1 MVEFVDRSVLAQ
13 MGSPDMRT
21 PIQYA
26 LTYPRRFKGAAAQ
39 VDFVRTASLSFRSPD
54 NEKFP
59 CLGMARS
66 AVRAGG
72 TAPAVLCAA
81 DEEVVKWYLEGRIK
95 FSDIPKIIEKVL
107 AKNNNKHKTGL
118 TLGSVLGSI
127 SWAKEETRSICC
139 H

>member
-1 MVEFVDRSVLAQ
+1 FIDGAVLAQ
-13 MGSPDMRT
+13 MASPDMRL

-26 LTYPRRFKGAAAQ
+26 LTYPKRLISAVKPI
-39 VDFVRTASLSFRSPD
+39 DFISTASFSFRKPD
-54 NEKFP
+54 DKKFP

-66 AVRAGG
+66 AAKAGG

-81 DEEVVKWYLEGRIK
+81 DEEAVKWYLEGRIR
-95 FSDIPKIIEKVL
+95 FSDIPKVIEKVL
-107 AKNNNKHKTGL
+107 AKNKDKSKPGL
-118 TLGSVLGSI
+118 TVDGVLDAV